1 MFCMELSQAEEY
13 LLEMKVYQPYF
24 ITNSTIIQF
33 EGVKKLNVVPEKLS
47 IMDILELYF
56 VKHQTKSSLFFK
68 VNLGDL
74 SEIRLL
80 QNSVYSQSKAKGLL
94 SNNSINASIVEK
106 MMNSLPKSS
115 AISNQ
120 QMGVMEEI
128 KE

>member
-1 MFCMELSQAEEY
+1 MSSRERVSFQVRDQMFSMELSHAEEY

-33 EGVKKLNVVPEKLS
+33 EGAKKLNVSPEKMS

-68 VNLGDL
+68 VNLGDQ

-80 QNSVYSQSKAKGLL
+80 
-94 SNNSINASIVEK
+94 
-106 MMNSLPKSS
+106 
-115 AISNQ
+115 
-120 QMGVMEEI
+120 
-128 KE
+128 